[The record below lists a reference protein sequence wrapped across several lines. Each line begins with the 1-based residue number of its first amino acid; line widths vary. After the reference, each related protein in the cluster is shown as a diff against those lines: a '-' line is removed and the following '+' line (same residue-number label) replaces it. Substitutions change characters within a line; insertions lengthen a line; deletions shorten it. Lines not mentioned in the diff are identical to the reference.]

1 MFKLTRGKK
10 FFWTAFSVA
19 GIFCAFFTSCKIG
32 LGEKIDAQKPEV
44 YIESPESIDYI
55 RDSFEISGTC
65 SDDTFVESVS
75 VILKEM
81 NSKTKYGPY
90 DGELSEDKKSWIVN
104 VDNSIDEETGERKL
118 PDGEYQATVT
128 VLDSGKRKNET
139 ERSFFIDNTAPVLVL
154 ETPSTSNTAYS
165 HEYYGQQLNVNGQVT
180 DFSGTSLLEF
190 YFYSDKDLTKP
201 VVTDEDGNEIPLTLE
216 DVSAKIS
223 EVITDFAEK
232 EGFYKK
238 IYGDGSGEKVFYGK
252 VLAYDFARKN
262 PAEEGDKGNCSE
274 GFYFI
279 DETFTKGFFFSLN
292 PKNNPVYSLSQYSSI
307 SMAGNEKIDWSENKI
322 QNGTSIGINVQA
334 GLDKYLIV
342 EDSLSVVAYQCDDKG
357 KVKDNEKGIVLF
369 PAAIDKENNKLIT
382 DEEELKER
390 GLKIKANGSYNRNIS
405 VDIKKTAEGLQ
416 VGNYYIIKVQGW
428 DSKGN
433 DFRTENE
440 EVYGF
445 QLISNGAA
453 PVVKILEPVAS
464 NDLIFLQK
472 EGLKVS
478 GIAEH
483 DEGIPEVHL
492 FIGDR
497 EYTDPSGDVINN
509 FDYKIPLEEFAEGSN
524 TIIVRAIYGEVQ
536 AEEKRTVMKDTD
548 KPSISSLQISPVVNE
563 TDDNGEVVKK
573 FVNGKIT
580 ITGLIQDLYGLEE
593 SSYRIFG
600 RYDGKEVL
608 IKEGKDLSTP
618 SFILKNIET
627 DIEELK
633 TVESEVKLVVE
644 IKAKDPAGNEAV
656 SILDEFIIDQKT
668 DLPEINISENLIK
681 PVKAGEWL
689 STNQKLSTLNL
700 MEFLTGNIKDDDGIA
715 SAKISLYDADP
726 ETLTYKAD
734 EVSKSFTTRILDP
747 KNNVRL
753 DFSEQMPGDSGF
765 YYLVVEAEDVNGKK
779 TVYESFI
786 KISGNMA
793 EISLTEGNKEFVTQK
808 PEGKCKLTI
817 KGNVS
822 GESSDDNPLTI
833 YLLDSNDKSISEVDK
848 WVKIWEAG
856 SSKSD
861 NPYYSGTTATWEAE
875 LDFSKIF
882 TGLTTEGT
890 NSLILRVLDENKKYT
905 DTGFTYFLDNTTP
918 VIKEISK
925 PFEDGFY
932 ISSDNYQFKGVI
944 EETGSGIK
952 DVFYQFVKHGADGE
966 TVQAAEDKWL
976 RLDGS
981 GINFFQGFVSG
992 HDSQEDRIGEGEYS
1006 LFFKLV
1012 DETELV
1018 SDIAER
1024 KFHVDLQKPEISFA
1038 SEIKALKNVNETF
1051 VLSGTVFDSCC
1062 LPEKVYLTENNGD
1075 PIEIAISLSDST
1087 TGTWSTDEKKFPSG
1101 DFAAVDGIYTYT
1113 IRVEDTSGKISSDTF
1128 EVVYDIHS
1136 PEVNTITIT
1145 EPTAKDK
1152 VVENKIV
1159 KAETFR
1165 FNGETTDP
1173 ENGAGLSKIFWAI
1186 TSSET
1191 VPEKGEAWSSVING
1205 APAVWSFAKLFEEG
1219 TEGNYWVH
1227 VYAEDNAG
1235 NESEMVTEAFCVDFN
1250 DPELSAGF
1258 PEASVIT
1265 SAFTLGGTARDTNAL
1280 KGKVSVLQAI
1290 NGGSEVL
1297 VEEVTVGN
1305 DGTWTCSRQLPY
1317 ISDGD
1322 AEDGTYSFR
1331 VETYDVCGKKAEVS
1345 SIDYVY
1351 DVNAPVACSWTENG
1365 ETKTFTVNGTAYSEL
1380 DSTFWF
1386 QTNTLRL
1393 EGYFE
1398 DTGTGVESVTCEI
1411 TKDGE
1416 KIIGTSS
1423 EKTVTPVAVNSGK
1436 TIYRYSVDFDGLPSG
1451 KLLISVWAEDKV
1463 PAEDSNKADHKS
1475 SVSEYLVNVD
1485 SDAPQ
1490 IICDKVDLLS
1500 NGTAD
1505 IVLEGRLTEIGSGIS
1520 KIEGWIGS
1528 PSTNLVSSDKPDT
1541 NKTRGNI
1548 NWEKNIQ
1555 TGIITFKF
1563 VIDAD
1568 NTNNWFSSL
1577 GTESDVYVQ
1586 VYDAAGNSSY
1596 KVIASITIDT
1606 EPPKVDIEQPAVG
1619 SITDNEFVFKGS
1631 VRDNGKI
1638 ENIVLQYES
1647 TSTDSP
1653 WRNLVYDESDISG
1666 SYWNI
1671 TVNTKDYSDI
1681 KSNSTEEGI
1690 VGMNL
1695 RVLAT
1700 DTAGNSSLSSVV
1712 PPTRMITLDPK
1723 TDRPVITLGNMTN
1736 TDGQGCTLKY
1746 RNVTGTIQDD
1756 DGLVTNLWFTLD
1768 KDLAAATESLPEA
1781 YALFALGDEAD
1792 SDEDFDSDCLTQW
1805 VPISVSN
1812 VTWSLAEEIERLDDD
1827 TEYEIFFYCVDS
1839 KGGKFTTAVTDNE
1852 ETVNGRIVLKYK
1864 NSSKEYADGTGAKF
1878 SFSTD
1883 VPEFGMIYVASSDST
1898 SDSNL
1903 TWKNV
1908 SECYFGGNQK
1918 YLFAKIEV
1926 LTRSP
1931 IDGDTPLTLK
1941 INSKDAEISESQ
1953 GSLKLVDTHYV
1964 DADGNTVESKKGN
1977 RYQYTYVAGPFDM
1990 TEKKSGEFL
1999 YPENGSAEFTWI
2011 AKSGSG
2017 KTLQKSVYVNTD
2029 HSGPKARIT
2038 SPKEDNP
2045 VYGEITVSGIVT
2057 DDKAGTAMIQY
2068 AVPEVHNG
2076 VQQTVEEI
2084 TKWKTVTGT
2093 ASFDILFTNS
2103 DTEKEMAWYVNEYYP
2118 SDDKGVSKVP
2128 VYFRLT
2134 DKLGNVTL
2142 QNNLFISYDE
2152 NSEIPS
2158 CAFNYP
2164 TSEVTAVSGDID
2176 VSVLAKGGSGVDEVH
2191 LQILPLEEEVYEVAA
2206 DGSKTKLD
2214 SETINQSFEKS
2225 ENVESD
2231 ELLAYFQTVY
2241 SWGMYIYGEKLF
2253 ALDADGNVIPETS
2266 LGVTPIKHWYI
2277 LADSNTYW
2285 TKTVSTSRM
2294 TRTTGNKLTRV
2305 SKLGIRAEAYYAG
2318 KTKGWAYTEVVVNF
2332 DQPSIKNLKFV
2343 QRNKVNANEAGC
2355 ETLFTYEYKE
2365 NMYLPLPKDG
2375 FNWYLDGFCQES
2387 SDEEKQKLA
2396 TFEAVTLNSAA
2407 GHFDSVYKEMAAG
2420 TGEYEF
2426 SLPLILEGVDGKVRA
2441 SLVVTNVSGKGGDS
2455 PTFVEFNIDK
2465 TSPEIGSLAEASGNG
2480 IITNKNLYFQ
2490 MNGSFIEQ
2498 GSGLQS
2504 LVYYFKRTTKSGSNS
2519 INPRIYDT
2527 EISSLE
2533 NPSANR
2539 IDLAQA
2545 ENDSGNIFINDD
2557 EIPVMKISG
2566 AARPSQNQISHNL
2579 VKNNIHIR
2587 ANTSL
2592 IRIGGNYYTVTEVNE
2607 PEGIVTF
2614 DGNVDR
2620 SVTEAQLVY
2629 AKAVSSKSIENAS
2642 GTWSDSIRSDNIP
2655 DGPIE
2660 LHVVAIDKV
2669 GNTSHKSVASAVKN
2683 NGPRLAKILL
2693 GTDLDGS
2700 GTFEFAA
2707 NATIND
2713 NTKDM
2718 KEFGEFVYYS
2728 CLDANDNAS
2737 QTITIPRE
2745 ESEFVFTIKDKLA
2758 LIPEFVGGNGDIKY
2772 TVQIENAENEKNI
2785 TVLRRTA
2792 QDSLFAM
2799 NPDVPEISGMNT
2811 DKGYILI
2818 ENNKKDSNG
2827 VNTLNTMSRKSTKD
2841 SPCWFGWTFWDSTE
2855 ETVTGSD
2862 SQYAFLKFKALV
2874 NTVDKTC
2881 PESKIDPFY
2890 WNSLN
2895 DNSIYES
2902 EEVLRTTDLKGHIEL
2917 EGNITDEI
2925 KTLEINGVALGSD
2938 PKVSGKVIIKGSSWD
2953 DVKLTSLW
2961 IHFGG
2966 INFSS
2971 KALKTNKLSV
2981 AGKDYYCVAQYKK
2994 TGDSAEW
3001 VTSNASMKTDKWQF
3015 KITGNEFSQVNHYVE
3030 WELAIDTSLVANES
3044 QLDVTAE
3051 ILAVDNGIGNEE
3063 HDDGNYSVPASYQ
3076 MDVVPYIVNITTGLS
3091 EKDRANP
3098 SIYNRTAR
3106 GHYPVRGNKNNKGK
3120 SFDASDKET
3129 GEEITINGFNFGSAA
3144 KIFAQGYSADG
3155 LSPQTVDSEK
3165 LVFYVGDMKT
3175 GPLSVIT
3182 ESGIGTLNNLND
3194 NTVEINT
3201 LSNHQNNNNLSDDIY
3216 LDVWEFKNIAVQ
3228 DSSELKDPTVRFN
3241 PANNMLGAS
3250 FVSNEY
3256 FNMPGR
3262 RSANNLFSQYP
3273 YMKGQGGYSDS
3284 TFVYDKNGYT
3294 YGAAQSQYSNGES
3307 VGGYFRF
3314 VFGNANDYISL
3325 SPYDAFRGRLGSSDL
3340 ESNSINIRKYPKAQA
3355 SEWMTNP
3362 YRIVSP
3368 QIVADAIDNDSKAVM
3383 VHIAYADSATNQ
3395 IRYRRSIVSPYVT
3408 GSKATNTNPNLVT
3421 FNPNAQESYLTG
3433 TGYHYKIINLPEG
3446 YDYAGLKTVKTDAD
3460 KYGVGDV
3467 IVSSSSA
3474 TLYAYKNEDI
3484 NDKVTLVVD
3493 ENYIRIEAVDFLK
3506 GSSLRS
3512 VNDFDEDY
3520 MILPFNLSEAKSVN
3534 SKTGNTTVY
3543 TTRFPDY
3550 YYAVD
3555 LFNGTISTS
3564 MTSYTNNN
3572 GNKPG
3577 YPYYKFVNGSINS
3590 SSGYTYPFYAPDSLQ
3605 NLAGQTVHV
3614 LASSGKNVSG
3624 GEVMDL
3630 YAKSSSGS
3638 PDGKIKPNVY
3648 KYNAGKSVALG
3659 VGQNHYPVIA
3669 WHDSDQN
3676 KLYISYNTSTNKSGK
3691 IVDNPATPRGEL
3703 EQAEYKTHTE
3713 KGTPYGIDGGL
3724 NEHAFYAVYPSLV
3737 SYGGSI
3743 YLDYYIL
3750 SDSFLDI
3757 SDSWEDSTHYNSEK
3771 KTSEG
3776 NYINPEGLQKISSY
3790 NAGMYKI
3797 KPLDAYTTPDNLMY
3811 KVMKMTK
3818 TTISTGVKEEYLIF
3832 NSGNSFGSG
3841 QILKEM
3847 TVNEK
3852 KILVPV
3858 NTSITQTNDSKT
3870 KTEIEFFKPENYDD
3884 YMVHDG
3890 EFIYPSFPLY
3900 EFFIDSDDYMGT
3912 SVENINNSFDR
3923 TRNWESHTVE
3933 VLGGGEYGGQDV
3945 QMVVCSNGD
3954 NTDTIHL
3961 AFYDELTGSL
3971 KYTSYKFSDAGFYGQ
3986 TPVVTVDDYGDVGEK
4001 LTLEVVRYEEDG
4013 VQIPYIGYYGNK
4025 RAKMA
4030 YLVDL
4035 DSDNRK
4041 EGALNNLYTGKW
4053 EVTFV
4058 PTEKGVGKDR
4068 INVAI
4073 NKDAATGVIKSG
4085 AGEEDTVE
4093 NNSSIVYSNATTN
4106 PVMGYINANGN
4117 LEIGQMR

>member
-216 DVSAKIS
+216 DVPAKIS

-279 DETFTKGFFFSLN
+279 DETFTKGFSFSLN

-700 MEFLTGNIKDDDGIA
+700 MEFLTGNIKDDDGVA

-833 YLLDSNDKSISEVDK
+833 YLLDSNDKSISEIDK

-966 TVQAAEDKWL
+966 TVQADEDKWL

-1051 VLSGTVFDSCC
+1051 ALSGTVFDSCC

-1087 TGTWSTDEKKFPSG
+1087 TGTWSTGEKKFPSG

-1186 TSSET
+1186 NSSET

-1235 NESEMVTEAFCVDFN
+1235 NESEVVTEAFCVDFN

-1317 ISDGD
+1317 VSDGD

-1411 TKDGE
+1411 TKEGE
-1416 KIIGTSS
+1416 KITGTSS

-1475 SVSEYLVNVD
+1475 SLSEYLVNVD
-1485 SDAPQ
+1485 FDAPQ

-1505 IVLEGRLTEIGSGIS
+1505 IVIEGRLTEIGSGIS

-1681 KSNSTEEGI
+1681 KNNSTEEGI

-1878 SFSTD
+1878 TFSTD

-1898 SDSNL
+1898 SDLNL

-2343 QRNKVNANEAGC
+2343 QRNKANANEAGC

-2480 IITNKNLYFQ
+2480 TITNKNLYFQ
-2490 MNGSFIEQ
+2490 MNGSFIEL

-2642 GTWSDSIRSDNIP
+2642 GTWSDSIRSDNIS

-2881 PESKIDPFY
+2881 PENKIKPFY
-2890 WNSLN
+2890 WNSIN
-2895 DNSIYES
+2895 DNSIYGS

-2953 DVKLTSLW
+2953 DVKLSSLYLR
-2961 IHFGG
+2961 FGDV
-2966 INFSS
+2966 NFGTGSITVNG
-2971 KALKTNKLSV
+2971 KKYYRV
-2981 AGKDYYCVAQYKK
+2981 AEYKK
-2994 TGDSAEW
+2994 TNGSAEW
-3001 VTSNASMKTDKWQF
+3001 VVSSARMNTEKWQF
-3015 KITGNEFSQVNHYVE
+3015 TISKNEFTQKNHYVE
-3030 WELAIDTSLVANES
+3030 WELSLDTSLVAGES
-3044 QLDVTAE
+3044 QLDVAAE
-3051 ILAVDNGIGNEE
+3051 IFSVDTGIGNAE
-3063 HDDGNYSVPASYQ
+3063 HDGNYSEATSYQ
-3076 MDVVPYIVNITTGLS
+3076 MDVVPYISCIETGLG
-3091 EKDRANP
+3091 EKDKSNP
-3098 SIYNRTAR
+3098 SVYNRTAL
-3106 GHYPVRGNKNNKGK
+3106 GHYPVRGAKGPGGK
-3120 SFDASDKET
+3120 SWDTSDSEY
-3129 GEEITINGFNFGSAA
+3129 GERVTVKGFNFGNEVTVHATG
-3144 KIFAQGYSADG
+3144 FGTDG
-3155 LSPQTVDSEK
+3155 FEVIPCSSDNVS
-3165 LVFYVGDMKT
+3165 FNVGNMKSGLLTIET
-3175 GPLSVIT
+3175 GT
-3182 ESGIGTLNNLND
+3182 GIKTLNNLND
-3194 NTVEINT
+3194 NSKEVNY
-3201 LSNHQNNNNLSDDIY
+3201 LSNGQNNIHLSDDVF
-3216 LDVWEFKNIAVQ
+3216 LDVWEFKNIAIQ
-3228 DSSELKDPTVRFN
+3228 ESSDLKNPTVRFHPTN
-3241 PANNMLGAS
+3241 DMIGAS
-3250 FVSNEY
+3250 YSNSEY

-3262 RSANNLFSQYP
+3262 RSATDIYSQYP
-3273 YMKGQGGYSDS
+3273 YMKGQGGYEDS
-3284 TFVYDKNGYT
+3284 TFAYDKFGNT
-3294 YGAAQSQYSNGES
+3294 YGAAQSPYNNGDS

-3314 VFGNANDYISL
+3314 AFGVATVYTSL
-3325 SPYDAFRGRLGSSDL
+3325 SPYDAFRGRAGSSDL
-3340 ESNSINIRKYPKAQA
+3340 ESNTINIRKYPKADS
-3355 SEWMTNP
+3355 SEWISNP
-3362 YRIVSP
+3362 NRIVSP
-3368 QIVADAIDNDSKAVM
+3368 QIVAEALDSTGRAVM
-3383 VHIAYADSATNQ
+3383 VHIAYADTLTNQ
-3395 IRYRRSIVSPYVT
+3395 IRYRRSVLSPYVNVSST
-3408 GSKATNTNPNLVT
+3408 SPSFAS
-3421 FNPNAQESYLTG
+3421 FNPNAQDNYANS
-3433 TGYHYKIINLPEG
+3433 TGYHYKIINIPEG
-3446 YDYAGLKTVKTDAD
+3446 YSYAAFAEAITEEGKYHEGDILTNTSDKSIYAFNETGDKLK
-3460 KYGVGDV
+3460 
-3467 IVSSSSA
+3467 
-3474 TLYAYKNEDI
+3474 
-3484 NDKVTLVVD
+3484 LVLD
-3493 ENYIRIEAVDFLK
+3493 ENYIRMNNVYFLK

-3512 VNDFDEDY
+3512 VNDFDEEY
-3520 MILPFNLSEAKSVN
+3520 MIMPFDLSEAT
-3534 SKTGNTTVY
+3534 SKNASNGNLTVY
-3543 TTRFPDY
+3543 TGRFPDY
-3550 YYAVD
+3550 YYSVD
-3555 LFNGTISTS
+3555 AYNGQISTA
-3564 MTSYTNNN
+3564 MTSYTNSN

-3577 YPYYKFVNGSINS
+3577 YPYYKFVNGSITS
-3590 SSGYTYPFYAPDSLQ
+3590 SSSYTFPFYAPDSLQ

-3614 LASSGKNVSG
+3614 IASSGKTLNG
-3624 GEVMDL
+3624 TEVMEL
-3630 YAKSSSGS
+3630 YQKSSSGS
-3638 PDGKIKPNVY
+3638 DDGKIKANSY

-3659 VGQNHYPVIA
+3659 VGQNHYPVVA
-3669 WHDSDQN
+3669 WHDNDQN
-3676 KLYISYNTSTNKSGK
+3676 KLYISYNTSTNASGK
-3691 IVDNPATPRGEL
+3691 KVDSLTESQMGEL
-3703 EQAEYKTHTE
+3703 ELAEYNTHTK
-3713 KGTPYGIDGGL
+3713 KGHVYGKEGQDKK
-3724 NEHAFYAVYPSLV
+3724 HAFYTVFPYMTTYS
-3737 SYGGSI
+3737 GSI
-3743 YLDYYIL
+3743 NLNYYVL
-3750 SDSFLDI
+3750 TDTSLDI
-3757 SDSWEDSTHYNSEK
+3757 NDNWVESTHYNSGGTK
-3771 KTSEG
+3771 SESDDF
-3776 NYINPEGLQKISSY
+3776 YNPEGLKTITSY
-3790 NAGMYKI
+3790 KSGAYKI
-3797 KPLDAYTTPDNLMY
+3797 VSKNAWTTPDNMKY
-3811 KVMKMTK
+3811 KVMSLK
-3818 TTISTGVKEEYLIF
+3818 TYNVSDDSLKNEYLIY
-3832 NSGNSFGSG
+3832 NSTNVLGTG
-3841 QILKEM
+3841 QLLERK
-3847 TVNEK
+3847 TVQNK
-3852 KILVPV
+3852 TILVPI
-3858 NTSITQTNDSKT
+3858 NKTQGQTNDSST
-3870 KTEIEFFKPENYDD
+3870 YTVVELFKPENPDD
-3884 YMVHDG
+3884 YLVNDG
-3890 EFIYPSFPLY
+3890 TYVYPSFPIY
-3900 EFFIDSDDYMGT
+3900 EFFIDSDEYMGT
-3912 SVENINNSFDR
+3912 AVENVNNSFER
-3923 TRNWESHTVE
+3923 TRKWENRTIE
-3933 VLGGGEYGGQDV
+3933 VLGAGEYGGQDV
-3945 QMVVCSNGD
+3945 QMVVCDNGD

-3971 KYTSYKFSDAGFYGQ
+3971 KYTSMKFSDSGFFGQ
-3986 TPVVTVDDYGDVGEK
+3986 TPVVTVDDYGDVGES
-4001 LTLEVVRYEEDG
+4001 LTLEVVRTREG
-4013 VQIPYIGYYGNK
+4013 GPQIPYIGYYGSK

-4030 YLVDL
+4030 YLVDVE
-4035 DSDNRK
+4035 SEGSKAGSIDNI
-4041 EGALNNLYTGKW
+4041 YTGKW
-4053 EVTFV
+4053 EVTYV
-4058 PTEKGVGKDR
+4058 PTEKGIGKDK
-4068 INVAI
+4068 INVAL
-4073 NKDAATGVIKSG
+4073 NKDLNGVLKAGKG
-4085 AGEEDTVE
+4085 AEDSVDFV
-4093 NNSSIVYSNATTN
+4093 SSKVYSNSTTN